1 MIKRVTSSLKY
12 STNRLIMNIYSS
24 LLKKGKAI
32 PTKTLGDTA
41 LTFYE
46 KRNLFVRY
54 FIKNRI

>member
-1 MIKRVTSSLKY
+1 MSHLRLNIQQ
-12 STNRLIMNIYSS
+12 TNKMVDIYS
-24 LLKKGKAI
+24 LHHKKRKAI